1 MFVVL
6 QTNSEL
12 HAEEF
17 LTITGLEGR
26 LGGESTAPRN
36 LRDFK
41 REVPGLGTRSLGAL
55 EGSTF
60 VRADGVLLVGDFD
73 AVELSEGVDGTGG
86 EFLLEGAGD
95 GEVDGGR
102 GTPVGFR
109 GGDLDAFDEGT
120 STGADAEG
128 GGTGRDEV
136 GESGGDEGDEDDKS
150 EDAHFVVV

>member
-1 MFVVL
+1 M
-6 QTNSEL
+6 

-41 REVPGLGTRSLGAL
+41 GEVPGLGTRSLGTL
-55 EGSTF
+55 EGSTL

-86 EFLLEGAGD
+86 EFFLEGAGD
-95 GEVDGGR
+95 GEVDGGG

-120 STGADAEG
+120 STGADGEG
-128 GGTGRDEV
+128 GGTGRDK
-136 GESGGDEGDEDDKS
+136 GEGGGDESDEDDKS
-150 EDAHFVVV
+150 EDAHVVVDFL